1 MTKLEEIE
9 LERKQA
15 IAQIQREYSELI
27 AEAKSVEEEST
38 LEKARGLEIKAEEL
52 AAEKAIK
59 ELREGALEGILEE
72 NQALQAKIAGK
83 EEEYRIQK
91 KISDLVKAGGGTVST
106 AEATA
111 AVQQNEALKK
121 QAAEAD
127 KLKSAYEGLANS
139 IAGELTGAFRS
150 IH

>member
-1 MTKLEEIE
+1 ML
-9 LERKQA
+9 
-15 IAQIQREYSELI
+15 
-27 AEAKSVEEEST
+27 
-38 LEKARGLEIKAEEL
+38 
-52 AAEKAIK
+52 
-59 ELREGALEGILEE
+59 LREFSK
-72 NQALQAKIAGK
+72 KIVRCRRRSQGK

-127 KLKSAYEGLANS
+127 KLKSAYEGLAGS

-150 IH
+150 IIDGSKSAEQALADAFQGIADAFLDMAMQMIQEWIKMQLLALLAAPLAVGHLLAVAVDY